1 MKKHADAII
10 KEIQLTEKGTIQ
22 GEIGNKYFFS
32 VDRSANKPE
41 IKKAVE
47 DLFNVSVK
55 SVNTMRYEGKRKRE
69 RTVRYGKRADWKRA
83 IVTLEEGSRIDLA

>member
-22 GEIGNKYFFS
+22 TETGNKYFFS

-55 SVNTMRYEGKRKRE
+55 AVNTMRYEGKRKRE